1 MGTEDSTTRAPG
13 EGARGPVTV
22 RARRARPDDPVAA
35 LVGSLALAVQ
45 RHRIYPAS
53 SPLCDESIEECAAA
67 LAEAGGRAI
76 ELKVL
81 PGGLRAGESKLP
93 ETPANTELAERLF
106 RADVER
112 LTVAPTTSP
121 KELQRF
127 CIDLARRDRVQDSE
141 TTFPEAL
148 AERGVQGIRAEAATK
163 LDLLDFGVM
172 SAERIERLRQEQGWR
187 EARSDEGSAVRR
199 AWLRAE
205 TDCDL
210 EALDLVD
217 LAFLVE
223 NSSDLARMLKQL
235 AEGRPQTG
243 DDSEVLGE
251 SIAEL
256 IELYRG
262 LSPRVANAR
271 FAALAQGVMMLEEG
285 TRRSLTQGVLIPDLL
300 ETGKSAPLLMHFSD
314 EVLAEGLRELGE
326 AQIGGAGLVQMALA
340 RLPIPTE
347 RNRGLIRMLDGESED
362 PEEDAAD
369 SIAAGKIRLEAESPQ
384 MDLKEY
390 AALDLAVDAEA
401 EARLAVIRDSVS
413 SDDGID
419 ARLSCYAN
427 LIRHVRNPDHV
438 EGFLSEAAP
447 LLQEMIER
455 EPGRAVRWIGE
466 YDAAASDVRAQRPDI
481 ADVVASFLGE
491 LCGPDFVRL
500 QVKEWTHE
508 RGRRA
513 SQDLL
518 AAFGSASARPLL
530 RALEEEESR
539 GVRRRL
545 VDFMCEQAERLAP
558 GLVEHLKSPSWTVV
572 RNVVRV
578 LGFAGP
584 GYEAHVGSFLTHAEP
599 RVAREAFL
607 ALARIGSPEAAD
619 LVAHRLLSDDA
630 GLVALAQ
637 ESVWLFPEPEVR
649 RMALELLS
657 DPAFYRRRPALA
669 REFVNRLGSGRSKLP
684 ADLLRPLVRYRFAFW
699 TPRLAALAWAA
710 ARALGR

>member
-1 MGTEDSTTRAPG
+1 MDPATRDPG
-13 EGARGPVTV
+13 EGAGRPVAV
-22 RARRARPDDPVAA
+22 RARMPRSDDPTAA
-35 LVGSLALAVQ
+35 AVGLLALAVQ

-53 SPLCDESIEECAAA
+53 SPLCAESIEECAAA
-67 LAEAGGRAI
+67 LTEAGGIPI

-81 PGGLRAGESKLP
+81 PGGLRAGGSKLP

-127 CIDLARRDRVQDSE
+127 CIDLARRDRLQDSE

-163 LDLLDFGVM
+163 LDILDFGVM
-172 SAERIERLRQEQGWR
+172 SAERIEQLRQEQERR
-187 EARSDEGSAVRR
+187 EARADEGGDAARR

-223 NSSDLARMLKQL
+223 NSSELARLLKQL
-235 AEGRPQTG
+235 ADGRPQDA
-243 DDSEVLGE
+243 DDSDVLGE
-251 SIAEL
+251 SLAEL

-262 LSPRVANAR
+262 LSPRVANER
-271 FAALAQGVMMLEEG
+271 FAALAQGVMMLDEG
-285 TRRSLTQGVLIPDLL
+285 TRRSLTQSVLVPDLL
-300 ETGKSAPLLMHFSD
+300 ETGKSAPLLLHFSD
-314 EVLAEGLRELGE
+314 NVLAEGLRELSE

-340 RLPIPTE
+340 RLPMPKD
-347 RNRGLIRMLDGESED
+347 RSRGIMRMVDGDSDED
-362 PEEDAAD
+362 PEED
-369 SIAAGKIRLEAESPQ
+369 SVAAGKIRLEAESSQ

-401 EARLAVIRDSVS
+401 QARLDGIRDALASE
-413 SDDGID
+413 DGID
-419 ARLSCYAN
+419 ARVSCYAN

-438 EGFLSEAAP
+438 EAFLGEAAP
-447 LLQEMIER
+447 LLEEMIEGDV
-455 EPGRAVRWIGE
+455 GRAVRWIGE
-466 YDAAASDVRAQRPDI
+466 FDAAASDVRAQRPDI
-481 ADVVASFLGE
+481 ADAVESFLGE

-500 QVKEWTHE
+500 QVKEWTDD
-508 RGRRA
+508 RGRKV
-513 SQDLL
+513 SQELL

-530 RALEEEESR
+530 RALEEEQSR

-545 VDFMCEQAERLAP
+545 VDFMCDQAERLAP
-558 GLVEHLKSPSWTVV
+558 ALVEHLKSPSWTVV

-584 GYEAHVGSFLTHAEP
+584 GYEAQVGAFLTHAEP

-607 ALARIGSPEAAD
+607 ALARIGSPDAAD
-619 LVAHRLLSDDA
+619 LVAHRLLSENA
-630 GLVALAQ
+630 SLVELAQ

-649 RMALELLS
+649 RIASELLT
-657 DPAFYRRRPALA
+657 DAAFYKRRPALA
-669 REFVNRLGSGRSKLP
+669 REFLRRLGSEGSKLP
-684 ADLLRPLVRYRFAFW
+684 AELLRPLVQYRFAFW
-699 TPRLAALAWAA
+699 TPRLAALGWAA
-710 ARALGR
+710 AKALGR